1 MTSNYTPSTTSITSS
16 AQTSLINPRNPNLQR
31 SLELKRVPSAQGMTD
46 NRKAMGIDSLK
57 GNIATERPNANSPTK
72 LPDNICPQVTPSL
85 DNAASL
91 PVVNIYLEITGNLKP
106 GAKVLVSSLENNIFP
121 FAPVLVDETSTSPYI
136 FFMPTVKLTEQALK
150 ADGNDPIKVLNS
162 PSYYTEFLQRS
173 SIEQSCKSLRNQL
186 FDNVKHNINYI
197 EKLFF
202 PIGGKIMLPQMI
214 PGRTGTQGYEYY
226 RINSVSYKP
235 MEPSYKLPNN
245 KSIADPDSTRQTL
258 ITKLNKILRD
268 IEEEPMPSLPQQEEI
283 ISEFNKNNNELE
295 KLNNQVDN
303 ISKSIT
309 KNQDIIN
316 TLKPKIKKEKLE
328 DSLQQSK
335 NKDIYDSLLSEN
347 NIDTIDLGKYS
358 TPLMKEYLN
367 ILKKIK
373 KEKADREQ
381 VQKAAE
387 DLQAKVIQNINQ
399 RKQLQADTKKI
410 QEQIIQKRQKLFK
423 LQELINA
430 SKGGWL
436 IDKGSNSDIDKGEWL
451 TTKNGFAFPRVY
463 NILFSIRVT
472 PINDNETIRD
482 GIETTW
488 GLDCYGKAT
497 YLDRIIGQIINKNK
511 NKDDEVF
518 NVFKEFI
525 SSYEPPWSP
534 FATPTAFSGEGQ
546 RTAQS
551 ADSKEQLLKA
561 QQADQLRQAQLRQIR
576 VNEML
581 ARRRGMAF
589 GSDSGITENDLY
601 GYAINNQNAAQALLQ
616 QQRLSMQGFN
626 MANPY
631 TNIQASPQLSA
642 RSYAGI
648 PQQPRN
654 IPITPLSLS
663 RDSSTRTFTGLNT
676 DGSSSSNYQPTYPL
690 NLTRDSSIS
699 SFGSTDRNMSNQQR
713 NPVIEQ
719 SDQLIKSATKPKFQ
733 PLSPIP
739 EARVSKENIL
749 EEGTKRTRRTVRPG
763 SEMGNFSLAR
773 RGGVKKTKR
782 KYFKINHRRK
792 QSRRKPS
799 TK

>member
-1 MTSNYTPSTTSITSS
+1 MSTMSALSSQSNPSIDSNRQSRQLQALTLEKASRLDSR
-16 AQTSLINPRNPNLQR
+16 LVPLQR
-31 SLELKRVPSAQGMTD
+31 TLSASIRRDNQKRLREDLAPPSALLPTQ
-46 NRKAMGIDSLK
+46 
-57 GNIATERPNANSPTK
+57 RPKANSPTK
-72 LPDNICPQVTPSL
+72 LPDNICPLVTPSL

-202 PIGGKIMLPQMI
+202 PIGGKIMLPQMA
-214 PGRTGTQGYEYY
+214 PARERTQGYEYY

-373 KEKADREQ
+373 KEKADRER

-399 RKQLQADTKKI
+399 RKQLQEDTKKI
-410 QEQIIQKRQKLFK
+410 QDQIIQKRQKLFK

-472 PINDNETIRD
+472 PINDNETGQRLTVNTGSKMVRKKYAEYYNSNDEVVCISKVTHEIVKTVAPD
-482 GIETTW
+482 VSS
-488 GLDCYGKAT
+488 T
-497 YLDRIIGQIINKNK
+497 YLPHAVNDNIFYKAK
-511 NKDDEVF
+511 
-518 NVFKEFI
+518 
-525 SSYEPPWSP
+525 
-534 FATPTAFSGEGQ
+534 TA
-546 RTAQS
+546 
-551 ADSKEQLLKA
+551 EQLEK
-561 QQADQLRQAQLRQIR
+561 
-576 VNEML
+576 VKEVK
-581 ARRRGMAF
+581 
-589 GSDSGITENDLY
+589 
-601 GYAINNQNAAQALLQ
+601 
-616 QQRLSMQGFN
+616 QRIL
-626 MANPY
+626 
-631 TNIQASPQLSA
+631 
-642 RSYAGI
+642 
-648 PQQPRN
+648 
-654 IPITPLSLS
+654 
-663 RDSSTRTFTGLNT
+663 
-676 DGSSSSNYQPTYPL
+676 
-690 NLTRDSSIS
+690 
-699 SFGSTDRNMSNQQR
+699 GSTVNLKNPNKKIFFWNNRN
-713 NPVIEQ
+713 
-719 SDQLIKSATKPKFQ
+719 A
-733 PLSPIP
+733 
-739 EARVSKENIL
+739 
-749 EEGTKRTRRTVRPG
+749 
-763 SEMGNFSLAR
+763 
-773 RGGVKKTKR
+773 
-782 KYFKINHRRK
+782 RRK
-792 QSRRKPS
+792 QSGTLVWWFKEFLDEVGHDQATLLMHTDAQDPHGQDLPHIINHLDIGDGQVLLSTSKVSPEDLAVMYNAADFTINIADAEGFGLGTLESLSCGSPIIVSMTGGLQEQVTDGKNWFGWGIKPASKAVIGSLQVPYIYEDRISKPCCKILFDRRRSIGAYK
-799 TK
+799 KAFY